1 MNKQAVVLL
10 CSSSLFVACGGSDNN
25 RPAQS
30 AYDPQ
35 TTSTNAEMPAATTPS
50 PAPQAPTSPTAD
62 PMAPSTMGT
71 ATPSQP
77 SPSTDTSGAM
87 GSGWGTGSS
96 NAGASTGSSG
106 SNTGSSSNSA
116 ATPPAT
122 GSSSATTGTASG
134 TSPDNSGVNKRDRHG
149 GAVTPMD
156 QGTSDGE
163 RRITANIRK
172 LVVAD
177 KALSFTAK
185 NVKIITVGTKV
196 TLRGPVKSDQEK
208 TAIEGYARGIA
219 GVTEVDDQLEVK
231 K

>member
-1 MNKQAVVLL
+1 MNKQIVVLL
-10 CSSSLFVACGGSDNN
+10 CSSSFVVACGGGSDN

-35 TTSTNAEMPAATTPS
+35 TTSATTETAPTPMTTPPAATIPTPE
-50 PAPQAPTSPTAD
+50 PT
-62 PMAPSTMGT
+62 APSTMGT
-71 ATPSQP
+71 SPGQTY
-77 SPSTDTSGAM
+77 PSTNTSGPT
-87 GSGWGTGSS
+87 GSGWGNGSTGSS
-96 NAGASTGSSG
+96 SSPSNMTGSSASTGSGTTGSA
-106 SNTGSSSNSA
+106 SNTPS
-116 ATPPAT
+116 ATPPPAAT
-122 GSSSATTGTASG
+122 A
-134 TSPDNSGVNKRDRHG
+134 PDNSGVNKRDKNS

-177 KALSFTAK
+177 KSLSFTAK

-208 TAIEGYARGIA
+208 TAIESYARGIA